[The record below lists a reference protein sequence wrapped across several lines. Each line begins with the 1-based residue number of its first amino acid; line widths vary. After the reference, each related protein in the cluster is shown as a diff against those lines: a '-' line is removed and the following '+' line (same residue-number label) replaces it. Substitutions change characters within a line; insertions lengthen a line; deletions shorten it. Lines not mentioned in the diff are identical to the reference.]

1 LLCSSRYAHLSFGPA
16 HWRNIQ
22 AKLRALRKQVSVAVE
37 ALQRGKAAPTVAMT

>member
-1 LLCSSRYAHLSFGPA
+1 LYCSRYAHLSFGPA

-37 ALQRGKAAPTVAMT
+37 TLQHGKTAPTVAMT